1 MLCSFFCIPGLLAGI
16 YAVLFLRVPVAQAC
30 QWCSYIA
37 CVPFPPGLPAS
48 QQWWTCAGPCEA
60 GGLSGVVYVSNNT
73 LQLTCPS
80 DAGLPPITVYQQYP
94 ENVTIASAQE
104 IETCEEQCPGGTSG
118 LTVSPAAPLAR
129 SSLLA
134 VAAAVAA
141 AGLARG

>member
-1 MLCSFFCIPGLLAGI
+1 
-16 YAVLFLRVPVAQAC
+16 
-30 QWCSYIA
+30 
-37 CVPFPPGLPAS
+37 
-48 QQWWTCAGPCEA
+48 
-60 GGLSGVVYVSNNT
+60 VSNNT

-134 VAAAVAA
+134 GAAAVAA
-141 AGLARG
+141 AGLARGGVPCLSIPWSGRRRAVGPARVYSSCA